1 MKFIILGG
9 GFGSDAGYWTIENG
23 HLVHHGGW
31 EINQLAEVSRS
42 LGILS
47 QIARLKT
54 PGLAEGLSRELGANV
69 ERALTSHLGKQLGD
83 GGAVVVVNAA
93 GF

>member
-1 MKFIILGG
+1 MKIIIVGG

-31 EINQLAEVSRS
+31 EIEQLADVSRS
-42 LGILS
+42 LAILG
-47 QIARLKT
+47 QAAKLKT
-54 PGLAEGLSRELGANV
+54 PGLAQTVTRELGASV
-69 ERALTSHLGKQLGD
+69 EKALTAHLGSQLGA
-83 GGAVVVVNAA
+83 GAVVIVNTA